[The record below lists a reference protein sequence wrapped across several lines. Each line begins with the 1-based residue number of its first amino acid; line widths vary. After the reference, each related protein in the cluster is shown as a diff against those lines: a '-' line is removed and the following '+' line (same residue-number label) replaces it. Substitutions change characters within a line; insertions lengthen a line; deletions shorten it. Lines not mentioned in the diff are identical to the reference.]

1 MRNLIKEEG
10 GAQRNRPIYNKTGA
24 WVLQEVAQAATEWAN
39 ELASLHVY
47 NKKSKNQSGKG

>member
-39 ELASLHVY
+39 ELASLHIY